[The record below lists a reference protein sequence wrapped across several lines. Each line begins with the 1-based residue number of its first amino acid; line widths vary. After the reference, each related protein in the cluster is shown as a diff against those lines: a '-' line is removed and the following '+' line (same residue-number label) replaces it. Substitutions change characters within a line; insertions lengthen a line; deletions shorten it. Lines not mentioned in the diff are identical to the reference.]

1 MPPAPITGDSFA
13 GVPFPP
19 DVQRRIINLLID
31 SAPFAASLTRQGTD
45 RSSVAW
51 PTAKPSN
58 AAWLGELQPFPEAN
72 MGDDAYVVGVAKLGQ
87 ILDMSNESVGDNSIN
102 LTGELARLLRDSL
115 SRDLD
120 LGLLLG
126 RGAASHEP
134 VGVIG
139 VAAEAAG
146 ADLLEAVTVARG
158 QIGDA
163 GGGADTIAWSATG
176 LAEADASRDAN
187 GQLVYPN
194 GFAAA
199 IGLTPVVVPQLA
211 TPLVYDKSRC
221 FLVVRN
227 DVAVDMSRDWHFHLD
242 ALSLRVKGRFAAAIP
257 DPNKAIRKLEI
268 EGDDARRPAGA
279 RPRPAAKHA

>member
-1 MPPAPITGDSFA
+1 M
-13 GVPFPP
+13 
-19 DVQRRIINLLID
+19 
-31 SAPFAASLTRQGTD
+31 
-45 RSSVAW
+45 
-51 PTAKPSN
+51 
-58 AAWLGELQPFPEAN
+58 
-72 MGDDAYVVGVAKLGQ
+72 
-87 ILDMSNESVGDNSIN
+87 
-102 LTGELARLLRDSL
+102 
-115 SRDLD
+115 
-120 LGLLLG
+120 
-126 RGAASHEP
+126 
-134 VGVIG
+134 
-139 VAAEAAG
+139 
-146 ADLLEAVTVARG
+146 ARG

-176 LAEADASRDAN
+176 LAEADAARDST

-199 IGLTPVVVPQLA
+199 TGLTRVVVPQLA

-268 EGDDARRPAGA
+268 GDDARRAAGTARTPPARRDAIRGA
-279 RPRPAAKHA
+279 

>member
-1 MPPAPITGDSFA
+1 MPPSPITGTSFA
-13 GVPFPP
+13 GVPFPA
-19 DVQRRIINLLID
+19 DVQARIINLLID
-31 SAPFAASLTRQGTD
+31 SAPFAASLTRQGTT

-58 AAWLGELQPFPEAN
+58 AAWLAELQPFPEAN

-87 ILDMSNESVGDNSIN
+87 ILDMSNESVSDTSIN
-102 LTGELARLLRDSL
+102 LSGELARLLQDGL

-126 RGAASHEP
+126 RGAASNEP
-134 VGVIG
+134 IGVVG

-146 ADLLEAVTVARG
+146 DDLLAAVTAARG

-163 GGGADTIAWSATG
+163 GGAADTIAWSATG
-176 LAEADASRDAN
+176 LAEADAARDDV
-187 GQLVYPN
+187 GQLVYPS

-199 IGLTPVVVPQLA
+199 TGLTGVPVPQLA
-211 TPLVYDKSRC
+211 TPLVYDRSRC
-221 FLVVRN
+221 FLIVRD
-227 DVAVDMSRDWHFHLD
+227 DVAVDVSRDWHFHMD

-257 DPNKAIRKLEI
+257 DPNKAIRKLAI
-268 EGDDARRPAGA
+268 GDARRAAGKPASKG
-279 RPRPAAKHA
+279 

>member
-1 MPPAPITGDSFA
+1 MPPAPITGGSFA

-31 SAPFAASLTRQGTD
+31 SAPFAASLTRQPTN

-58 AAWLGELQPFPEAN
+58 AAWLRELQPFPEAN

-87 ILDMSNESVGDNSIN
+87 VLDLSNESVGDAEIN
-102 LTGELARLLRDSL
+102 LTGELGTLLRDGL

-126 RGAASHEP
+126 GGPPEP

-146 ADLLEAVTVARG
+146 EDLLEAVTVARG

-176 LAEADASRDAN
+176 LAEADASRDSN

-199 IGLTPVVVPQLA
+199 TGLTRVVVPQLDTA
-211 TPLVYDKSRC
+211 LVFDKSRC

-227 DVAVDMSRDWHFHLD
+227 DVAVDVSRDWHFHLD

-257 DPNKAIRKLEI
+257 DPNKAIRALAI
-268 EGDDARRPAGA
+268 GDGSRRAASKPASKA
-279 RPRPAAKHA
+279 